1 MSLSKLTPAKGAK
14 VKKTKRIGRGP
25 GSGWGTT
32 AARGMNGQKSRSGS
46 KHRPWFE
53 GGQMPLQRRTPKR
66 GFSNKRFRQE
76 YQIVNLQELNLLEDV
91 KTVNAETLKKFGL
104 IKKLNIPV
112 KILAYGEMTKAM
124 EITADA
130 FSETAKEKIEKAGGK
145 AIVL

>member
-1 MSLSKLTPAKGAK
+1 MSLDKLTPAMGAK
-14 VKKTKRIGRGP
+14 VKKTKRLGRGHA
-25 GSGWGTT
+25 SGWGKT
-32 AARGMNGQKSRSGS
+32 AGRGMNGQKSRTGS
-46 KHRPWFE
+46 KHHPWFE

-91 KTVNAETLKKFGL
+91 KIVNAETLKEYGL

-112 KILAYGEMTKAM
+112 KILGYGEMTKAI
-124 EITADA
+124 EVTVDS

-145 AIVL
+145 AIIL

>member
-14 VKKTKRIGRGP
+14 VKKTKRLGRGQ

-32 AARGMNGQKSRSGS
+32 GGRGMNGQKSRSGS
-46 KHRPWFE
+46 KQHPWFE
-53 GGQMPLQRRTPKR
+53 GGQMPLQRRVPKR

-91 KTVNAETLKKFGL
+91 KTVTAETLKEFGL